1 LFLTLHS
8 FLPTQSLEEILS
20 PSDKFKK
27 KEQERIRALAEK
39 AKKPVSDPAQNALL
53 EALVYAEGGESA
65 GTLKTKRE
73 QGQAV
78 VVVIEKLKKDTET
91 SVAPMNLEIGN
102 CNKKITELSEKRSKL
117 LQEIKTIDVEVA
129 TVETRRLALE
139 KSVNDTQSTY
149 ERTVSR
155 VNPCSFVFHVLVL

>member
-1 LFLTLHS
+1 
-8 FLPTQSLEEILS
+8 LEEILS

-117 LQEIKTIDVEVA
+117 LQEIKIIDVEVA
-129 TVETRRLALE
+129 TVETRKLALE

-155 VNPCSFVFHVLVL
+155 VNPCSFVFHVLVPY